1 MRSRRFQGPA
11 VSLVSAAVA
20 LTILIG
26 GCSRGCGGGFTGDA
40 RRPNVIL
47 IIVDTLRADAVRP
60 GDDDAVMPYLSELAT
75 RSVYFSQARSPS
87 SWTLPTMGSLFLA
100 RYPSEH
106 LMGKRG
112 WKDVLPRSGTTLA
125 EALADHGYH
134 TAALVS
140 HPLLGQGRVGRGF
153 DDFRSMDR
161 STPEVT
167 KAALAW
173 LDANADDKAPFFLY
187 VHYIDPHNPY
197 LAIDGFTAPRADD
210 SGRRDF
216 TLAMNPGAGIL
227 KDTDE
232 ERREF
237 WNYTESEQERL
248 RQLYDGEAR
257 HVDHH
262 LARLFAGFEERGLL
276 GRSIVI
282 VTSDH
287 GEEFGEHGIFGHGA
301 SLFEAAVR
309 VPLIISL
316 PDSTRALVSSPV
328 NTGGLGPGLLEELD
342 IPAPDSF
349 RIPAFSIRAAEP
361 PGEFVY
367 LDLPLSDGLK
377 LHAHRSGVVSAGG
390 TLLVSD
396 NGEETFSSSNG
407 ESDVARLRSI
417 HALMRSRTEPGE
429 QPGAVEY
436 DAQLLDQLRAL
447 GYAE

>member
-1 MRSRRFQGPA
+1 

-60 GDDDAVMPYLSELAT
+60 GDDGAVMPYLSGLAT

-125 EALADHGYH
+125 EAVADHGYH

-210 SGRRDF
+210 SGRPDF
-216 TLAMNPGAGIL
+216 ALAMNPGAGIL

-262 LARLFAGFEERGLL
+262 LARLFAGLEERGLL
-276 GRSIVI
+276 GRSIV
-282 VTSDH
+282 
-287 GEEFGEHGIFGHGA
+287 
-301 SLFEAAVR
+301 
-309 VPLIISL
+309 SL

-349 RIPAFSIRAAEP
+349 RISAFSIRAAKP

-367 LDLPLSDGLK
+367 LDLPLSDELK

-396 NGEETFSSSNG
+396 NGEETFSSPNA
-407 ESDVARLRSI
+407 EADVARLRSI
-417 HALMRSRTEPGE
+417 HALMRSPSRFARKYQASVCPDVRGLRSRIPDIARARSGRCFE
-429 QPGAVEY
+429 QTATPSESSPSGSCE
-436 DAQLLDQLRAL
+436 LRSASSPHPVI
-447 GYAE
+447 